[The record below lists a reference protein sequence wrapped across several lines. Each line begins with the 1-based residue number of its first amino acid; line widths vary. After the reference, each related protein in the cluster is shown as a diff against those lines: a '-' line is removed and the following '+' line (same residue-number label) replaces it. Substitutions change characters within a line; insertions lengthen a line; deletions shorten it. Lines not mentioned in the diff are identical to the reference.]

1 MSYFN
6 RSELMKSLMFSLLMV
21 SLCGCVHQ
29 YTMKLTNGMQITS
42 ANKPKLKGANYYYKG
57 PRGEVQVIPQ
67 SRVLEIEP
75 TSMAKEESKFKVSE
89 PKKKHWYW
97 PF

>member
-1 MSYFN
+1 
-6 RSELMKSLMFSLLMV
+6 MKNPFLFLLV
-21 SLCGCVHQ
+21 ISLCGCAHQ
-29 YTMKLTNGMQITS
+29 YTMKLTNGVTVTS
-42 ANKPKLKGANYYYKG
+42 ASKPQLRGANYYYKG
-57 PRGEVQVIPQ
+57 PRGEQQVIPQ

-75 TSMAKEESKFKVSE
+75 TSMASEENKFKPTE